1 VYDPIELGV
10 SPGTLRLEAG
20 RMLNLDPDVMELR
33 QRREPDGSIL
43 RPPRGWWKTD
53 GADSDTPPEEIPIC
67 AGDGAGL

>member
-1 VYDPIELGV
+1 
-10 SPGTLRLEAG
+10 
-20 RMLNLDPDVMELR
+20 MLNLDPDVMELR